1 MKTRG
6 GWLSRNP
13 TLAKALAAA
22 TALLLVGVWVPGL
35 LRDDLIVP
43 ARYSGGRYYH
53 FHGVAAW
60 LLFAGFVCVGAS
72 VLLAIARRRR
82 TGPGGKTDQRVA
94 VVMGLSLAGAFIIL
108 AMMVLKFMGVV

>member
-13 TLAKALAAA
+13 TLAKALAVT
-22 TALLLVGVWVPGL
+22 TAVVLVGVWVPGL
-35 LRDDLIVP
+35 LRDDLTVP
-43 ARYSGGRYYH
+43 FRHSGGRYYH
-53 FHGVAAW
+53 FHGIAAW

-82 TGPGGKTDQRVA
+82 TGLGNKTKCPA
-94 VVMGLSLAGAFIIL
+94 VVTSLTGAFMIVT
-108 AMMVLKFMGVV
+108 MMVLKMTGFV